1 MTNFHSNEETMII
14 RRFFILSLA
23 IAGCAAAAYA
33 IGRRTRHL
41 DKRQLKEDLR
51 QLKEDLR
58 TWEHEGGNLAP
69 SAMTPAGTV

>member
-1 MTNFHSNEETMII
+1 MTEVHSNEEIMII

-23 IAGCAAAAYA
+23 MAGCTAAAYA
-33 IGRRTRHL
+33 IGRYTR
-41 DKRQLKEDLR
+41 DLEKR

-69 SAMTPAGTV
+69 SATTPAAAR